1 MPVAQKY
8 MAGSGWPSARV
19 TAATMAPN
27 GPCVPALSMAITG
40 MMVRKMPAKSL
51 ATSAIGPHS
60 NWLSACTLGAV
71 SLYETMAISASP
83 TSRTRPGRPTSV
95 PNTSNTTGDFQK
107 PLSSTS
113 ATMPPKSQKLA
124 APSKPRRGVSGVGS
138 TGSTPSLR

>member
-60 NWLSACTLGAV
+60 NWLSACTLAAV
-71 SLYETMAISASP
+71 IFSDSNVMAMRP
-83 TSRTRPGRPTSV
+83 TSRTSPGRPILE
-95 PNTSNTTGDFQK
+95 P
-107 PLSSTS
+107 
-113 ATMPPKSQKLA
+113 
-124 APSKPRRGVSGVGS
+124 
-138 TGSTPSLR
+138 